1 MINSVFINYNRI
13 YTIYDLKNLRQVFF
27 FRPITIIYTVD
38 QISYGMPNI
47 LVIMLI
53 FIREKKNTKK
63 LELTISKLVYCFF
76 ILKW

>member
-13 YTIYDLKNLRQVFF
+13 YTIYDLKNLRQVSF

-53 FIREKKNTKK
+53 FIREKK
-63 LELTISKLVYCFF
+63 
-76 ILKW
+76 ILKNSS